1 MPAGTLG
8 ARKANPSRNLEEQE
22 IGKPGGDCLRTARWM
37 FVRDDV
43 QSRVRYISSDALEDG
58 LEGIRTRW
66 HSSKEYEDKEEE
78 ERKRSLATALR
89 KKD

>member
-1 MPAGTLG
+1 
-8 ARKANPSRNLEEQE
+8 
-22 IGKPGGDCLRTARWM
+22 M

-66 HSSKEYEDKEEE
+66 HSSKEYEDKEEDIWIKMMAFFPKASE
-78 ERKRSLATALR
+78 EGRLEVELR
-89 KKD
+89 ACGCAVILTIR